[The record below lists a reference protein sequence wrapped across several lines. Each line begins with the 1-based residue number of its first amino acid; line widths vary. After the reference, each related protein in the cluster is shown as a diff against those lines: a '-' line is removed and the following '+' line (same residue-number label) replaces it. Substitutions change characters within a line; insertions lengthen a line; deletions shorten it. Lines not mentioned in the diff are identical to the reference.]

1 MSIRLS
7 VIIPAYNE
15 EKRIAKTIL
24 DVDKYLSKQKYEYE
38 IIVVDDGS
46 KDRTSFVVEKFQDVI
61 KNLRIISNHQ
71 NHGKGYVVRQGLLEA
86 KGDFRVFTDADNSTT
101 VDHVE
106 KMWPFINE
114 GYEIIIGSRD
124 VKGAVIAVPQPW
136 YRGALLGNIFNL
148 LVQMIC
154 GLWGIWDT
162 QCGFKG
168 LTKKAAEDILPE
180 CKIDRWAFD
189 PEILVVAKKKGYKI
203 KEVPVTWINDIESKV
218 KLKATIKMFLDVLKI
233 RWNIICGKYSN
244 EKK

>member
-1 MSIRLS
+1 MKLS

-15 EKRIAKTIL
+15 ERRISKTIL
-24 DVDKYLSKQKYEYE
+24 DVDKYLSKQKYSYE

-46 KDRTSFVVEKFQDVI
+46 KDRTSFVVSKFQDVI
-61 KNLRIISNHQ
+61 KNLKIISNPK

-86 KGDFRVFTDADNSTT
+86 KGEFRVFMDADNSTT

-106 KMWPFINE
+106 KMWPFVE
-114 GYEIIIGSRD
+114 QGFEIVIGSRD

-136 YRGALLGNIFNL
+136 HRRVLLGDTFNL
-148 LVQMIC
+148 LVQIIC

-168 LTKKAAEDILPE
+168 MTQKAAEEILPE

-189 PEILVVAKKKGYKI
+189 PEILVIAKKKGYKI

-218 KLKATIKMFLDVLKI
+218 KLKATIKMLFDVLKI
-233 RWNIICGKYSN
+233 RGNMLSGKYDGG
-244 EKK
+244 KKQ